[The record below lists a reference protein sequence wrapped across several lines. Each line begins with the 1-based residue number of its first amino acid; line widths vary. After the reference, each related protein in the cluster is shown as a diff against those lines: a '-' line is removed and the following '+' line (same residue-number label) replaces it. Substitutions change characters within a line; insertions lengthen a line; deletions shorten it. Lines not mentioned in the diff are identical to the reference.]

1 MIGIVVVSHSR
12 PLAEAAVDF
21 ATQMVH
27 GEGPKIAVAAG
38 TDDGGLGTDAAA
50 IALAI
55 GEVDSPDGVLVVLDL
70 GSALLSSELAV
81 EFLDDEVAERVR
93 ISPAP
98 LVEGLLAAVVTAA
111 AGSSL
116 DAVDREARDALA
128 GKAGHIAEGQDAPPP
143 LEIRPAIQRPQPPRR
158 VVWRTTVRNPHGIHV
173 RPAAAIVTALRGLD
187 AEVLLSNATTGR
199 GPASSDSLSRIT
211 ALQIAAGQIL
221 EARFAGPD
229 AELARDALAELAG
242 RDFGENLESK
252 PTRVG
257 SQPAQRVERV
267 SADSLEL
274 PAAAEHQT
282 VVGRINRSTAR
293 PSTAGYKPAAPKEEL
308 VRFTKAVAVVDEF
321 LAGLGDNG
329 SGIAGIVDAQRMMLD
344 DRELQHGVVGLIT
357 AGFSALD
364 SV

>member
-321 LAGLGDNG
+321 LAGLGETG
-329 SGIAGIVDAQRMMLD
+329 RASQASSMLSG
-344 DRELQHGVVGLIT
+344 
-357 AGFSALD
+357 
-364 SV
+364 